1 MNREVKVGDLVK
13 LRRARSYELDL
24 GIVTEVALFNGYSQA
39 TVRWNCGKVQYF
51 YDDFLEIIS
60 ASR

>member
-1 MNREVKVGDLVK
+1 MKVGDLVK
-13 LRRARSYELDL
+13 LRKGRSYELDIGL
-24 GIVTEVALFNGYSQA
+24 ILNIALFNGYNQA

-51 YDDFLEIIS
+51 YDDFLEVIN